1 MFLRK
6 DDKITTTQAAIFL
19 TDTVLGAGI
28 LTLPRSVLEAAETP
42 DVWLSILLGGAIILL
57 LVLIM
62 VKLSQRFPG
71 KTVYEYSR
79 RIVGTIPGAILC
91 LLLILYFMVVAGF
104 EIRVLAEVAMLY
116 LLEGTP
122 IWAILIPFIWTGAYL
137 ACGGI
142 NSIARVF
149 QIVFPISLFFLILSY
164 VMSIPVFDPNHLRPL
179 LGGGIMPVVQG
190 LKSTILVFTGCEVI
204 MVLIA
209 HMQHP
214 ERAVKAVFTGIGIP
228 IMLYLFT
235 IVMVI
240 GGMSVDAVLRSTW
253 PTIDL
258 LRSFEVTG
266 LFFERLEFP
275 FLVIWMMQMFCN
287 FTSFYFSASLG
298 LSQIFRLRFG
308 PVLFALMPVIFI
320 SAMIP
325 KRINDVFQLGGAIG
339 YIGIFFFALLPALLS
354 AIYWIRKKGLRQD
367 V

>member
-6 DDKITTTQAAIFL
+6 DDKITTTQASIFL

-28 LTLPRSVLEAAETP
+28 LTLPRSVLEATETP
-42 DVWLSILLGGAIILL
+42 DVWLSILVGGAIILL
-57 LVLIM
+57 LVLVM
-62 VKLSQRFPG
+62 VKLSQQFPG
-71 KTVYEYSR
+71 KTIFEYTK
-79 RIVGTIPGAILC
+79 RILGTIPGAILC
-91 LLLILYFMVVAGF
+91 LLLIIYFIIVGGF

-164 VMSIPVFDPNHLRPL
+164 SFSTRVFDLNHLRPV
-179 LGGGIMPVVQG
+179 LGGGIMPVIKG
-190 LKSTILVFTGCEVI
+190 LKNTILVFTGCEVI

-214 ERAVKAVFTGIGIP
+214 ERAVKAALTGIGIP
-228 IMLYLFT
+228 IMIYLAT

-258 LRSFEVTG
+258 LRSFEVAG

-298 LSQIFRLRFG
+298 ISQIFRIRFG
-308 PVLFALMPVIFI
+308 PVLFALMPVIFL
-320 SAMIP
+320 SAMVP

-354 AIYWIRKKGLRQD
+354 AIYWIRKKGLKQN